1 MNKKLIERFFF
12 SSRGEKTFH
21 PLPFWHLIGCVRVLA
36 VLIPKLRRKDEAK
49 CEGASIG
56 IKRKVFWAN
65 FNIVSIYRSGR
76 VKNLARE
83 ALNEVVA
90 VKEKNCR
97 TAWFMQES
105 CSYEADQNCLSCQR
119 PQKTVGGEITN
130 KSGQV
135 SINKNFNAWT
145 YYFSN
150 IPEVS
155 WLTCFDVTF

>member
-1 MNKKLIERFFF
+1 MKE
-12 SSRGEKTFH
+12 EKTFH

-36 VLIPKLRRKDEAK
+36 VLAPKLRRKDEAK

-56 IKRKVFWAN
+56 IKSKVFWAN
-65 FNIVSIYRSGR
+65 FKSGR
-76 VKNLARE
+76 VKKKIWRE
-83 ALNEVVA
+83 RHWVKWWRSRKKTAELFDLCKKAVA
-90 VKEKNCR
+90 MKQIKIASPAKDR
-97 TAWFMQES
+97 K
-105 CSYEADQNCLSCQR
+105 
-119 PQKTVGGEITN
+119 KTVGGEITN

-155 WLTCFDVTF
+155 WLTCLSLFNRSFTSCWIVARGSL

>member
-36 VLIPKLRRKDEAK
+36 VLAPKLWRKDEAK

-56 IKRKVFWAN
+56 IKSKVFWAN
-65 FNIVSIYRSGR
+65 FKSGR
-76 VKNLARE
+76 VKKKKLARE
-83 ALNEVVA
+83 ALSEVVE

-97 TAWFMQES
+97 TVWFMQES

-130 KSGQV
+130 KSGRV

-155 WLTCFDVTF
+155 WLTCFYVTFYP

>member
-1 MNKKLIERFFF
+1 
-12 SSRGEKTFH
+12 
-21 PLPFWHLIGCVRVLA
+21 
-36 VLIPKLRRKDEAK
+36 
-49 CEGASIG
+49 
-56 IKRKVFWAN
+56 
-65 FNIVSIYRSGR
+65 
-76 VKNLARE
+76 
-83 ALNEVVA
+83 
-90 VKEKNCR
+90 
-97 TAWFMQES
+97 MQES

-155 WLTCFDVTF
+155 WLTCFSVIFEIEIWKIYRSVIYTNRIAENLRPPTAWMNRSVHYQRDYIHTLENNNNLGKNERKKFLVYFAKYSVKSLR

>member
-36 VLIPKLRRKDEAK
+36 VLAPKLRRKDEAK

-56 IKRKVFWAN
+56 IKSKVFWAN
-65 FNIVSIYRSGR
+65 FKSGR
-76 VKNLARE
+76 VKKKNLARE
-83 ALNEVVA
+83 ALSEVVA

-97 TAWFMQES
+97 IVWFMQES